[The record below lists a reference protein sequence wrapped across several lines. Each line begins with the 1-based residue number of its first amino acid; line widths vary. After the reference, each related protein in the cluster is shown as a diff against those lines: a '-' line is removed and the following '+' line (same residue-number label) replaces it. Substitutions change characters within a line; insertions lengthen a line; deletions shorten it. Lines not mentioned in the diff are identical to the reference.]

1 MTLTTE
7 GYCDKHK
14 ADLNP
19 KRDSSSARLY
29 GHKWRKESKLYLA
42 SHSYCAECE
51 RQGRHTLATEVD
63 HIKPHK
69 GNLKLFWDRNN
80 WQGLC
85 HADLFEKTG
94 VNWLESKTP
103 NYDIALETVRNKVF
117 LSFYGNR
124 DDLKNP
130 EHLERFIAAKTFS
143 LQYSAEAVKARRSS
157 DGA

>member
-1 MTLTTE
+1 MEIPEQLARDICYFLGANSDDPE
-7 GYCDKHK
+7 EYGYVVS
-14 ADLNP
+14 L
-19 KRDSSSARLY
+19 
-29 GHKWRKESKLYLA
+29 
-42 SHSYCAECE
+42 
-51 RQGRHTLATEVD
+51 
-63 HIKPHK
+63 IK
-69 GNLKLFWDRNN
+69 FAY
-80 WQGLC
+80 
-85 HADLFEKTG
+85 ADLFEKTG
-94 VNWLESKTP
+94 VNWLESKTS